1 MHSTRESIGS
11 HTPSIDLLS
20 HVSDTH
26 TLLRQARSER
36 PKKRHRGEKNS
47 TVLSYVIPN
56 ATEITHEAKRRDIS
70 TVSFSVRKVITFWR
84 WIPLMNVTVVV
95 PETWLL
101 YWLFLLS
108 NDTALHILVIC
119 FLSLSF
125 QQEVILSYSW
135 LTSRNTFH
143 VYLFFWVTN
152 FRQSWARNWAERLE

>member
-1 MHSTRESIGS
+1 
-11 HTPSIDLLS
+11 
-20 HVSDTH
+20 
-26 TLLRQARSER
+26 
-36 PKKRHRGEKNS
+36 
-47 TVLSYVIPN
+47 
-56 ATEITHEAKRRDIS
+56 
-70 TVSFSVRKVITFWR
+70 
-84 WIPLMNVTVVV
+84 MNVTVVV